1 MLLLKLG
8 ILLFLAELAQIVKNF
23 EKKKNLE
30 ALSEQNFS
38 NKLIKI
44 HKLSLSVLLP
54 VVVYVYL
61 KV

>member
-1 MLLLKLG
+1 M
-8 ILLFLAELAQIVKNF
+8 
-23 EKKKNLE
+23 NLE
-30 ALSEQNFS
+30 ALSKQNFS

>member
-1 MLLLKLG
+1 M
-8 ILLFLAELAQIVKNF
+8 
-23 EKKKNLE
+23 NLE

-54 VVVYVYL
+54 VVAYVYL

>member
-23 EKKKNLE
+23 EKKMNLE

-38 NKLIKI
+38 NNLIKI

>member
-23 EKKKNLE
+23 EKKMNLE

-54 VVVYVYL
+54 VVAYVYL